1 MFDGLKTALLTASV
15 VMLPLTA
22 IAQPMD
28 YAQRQEFQQSVIS
41 LAETQTDVAIG
52 RSVSN
57 LMRGLGLPSAA
68 PLMAIAKPIVFKAD
82 DAAVIE
88 LVDIRLLLAQ
98 VAIQSGAREH
108 LALVRAQGARDHDVI
123 LLRAGFATMDD
134 LFQLSRGTLA
144 QDFVT
149 QTADGLVL
157 TRPLAIWADA
167 GLSLGKTDQLILDR
181 PSGSFVANLGWLN
194 LSGGTIVGTDGPNT
208 AEPDFRPF
216 VLTAGRGAFT
226 ADAANFRALG
236 FGQAAV
242 FGGIAIVN
250 NGLSP
255 PRLTSTLTNST
266 LSDVSGLGLLGT
278 TGAKLIKNNMIG
290 SAGTAILI
298 SQAQAS
304 VVANNRLSG
313 LTGPQAIRVTAGAS
327 DVTISGNLVSGSPRT
342 GILIDRDSRSI
353 NITGNLVQG
362 SLTTAVAV
370 DSGTCIAVTANLLAS
385 NGGAAVTLS
394 DTDATTISA
403 NAILFNRGAGV
414 LVRDQGPAAQ
424 VWVAGN
430 VFVGNREALRGAT
443 PGQVA
448 LQDNDF
454 ENQLP
459 RVFAGDFAPL
469 MVDWLRQRSAAL
481 PASATAMP
489 ASAACP
495 DLTVQ

>member
-1 MFDGLKTALLTASV
+1 MSDGLKTVLLTACIV
-15 VMLPLTA
+15 LLPLAA
-22 IAQPMD
+22 IAQPME
-28 YAQRQEFQQSVIS
+28 YATRQEFQQSVVN
-41 LAETQTDVAIG
+41 LAEMQTDVALG
-52 RSVSN
+52 RSVSSM
-57 LMRGLGLPSAA
+57 MRDLGLPFAA
-68 PLMAIAKPIVFKAD
+68 TLMPTPEPTAFMAD

-98 VAIQSGAREH
+98 VAVQSGARDH
-108 LALVRAQGARDHDVI
+108 VALVRAQGVREHDVI

-144 QDFVT
+144 QDFVIRT
-149 QTADGLVL
+149 PDGVVL

-167 GLSLGKTDQLILDR
+167 GLSIGKADRLILDR

-216 VLTAGRGAFT
+216 VLTAARGAFT
-226 ADAANFRALG
+226 ADGANFRALG

-250 NGLSP
+250 NGLTP

-266 LSDVSGLGLLGT
+266 LADVSGVSLLGT
-278 TGAKLIKNNMIG
+278 TGARLIANSLTG

-298 SQAQAS
+298 SRAQGS
-304 VVANNRLSG
+304 LVANNRLAG

-342 GILIDRDSRSI
+342 GILIDRDSRI
-353 NITGNLVQG
+353 ITITGNLVQG
-362 SLTTAVAV
+362 SQTTAIAV
-370 DSGTCIAVTANLLAS
+370 DSATCLAVAANLIAT
-385 NGGAAVTLS
+385 NGGAGVTLS

-414 LVRDQGPAAQ
+414 LVRDQGEAAQ
-424 VWVAGN
+424 VGVTGN
-430 VFVGNREALRGAT
+430 VFVGNREGLRGAT
-443 PGQVA
+443 PGQVM
-448 LQDNDF
+448 LHNNDF
-454 ENQLP
+454 EGQMP

-481 PASATAMP
+481 PAAATAMP

-495 DLTVQ
+495 NLTVQ